1 MLKQR
6 VITGLILALLAALS
20 VYLLPTSLF
29 AQISL
34 LFIVGIGLW
43 EWSALT
49 GLSQGVKHGM
59 VVLSALVLGECFLWW
74 NLPVLPFLLFSV
86 LLWLGI
92 ALLLSK
98 YPKRTGFYTDHPW
111 VLRLAGV
118 VVLLSAW
125 YALVAL
131 HTVSYVYVFYLICL
145 IAFADIGAYF
155 VGKRF
160 GKHKLAP
167 ALSPGKTREG
177 ALGGLVLA
185 LCWAGIC
192 ALWGAYSLPQAL
204 VFISFSILAVLAS
217 IAGDLFESLVKRQAG
232 VKDSGYLLP
241 GHGGV
246 LDRVDSLVAAT
257 PFFMLGLL
265 WIGVMQA

>member
-6 VITGLILALLAALS
+6 VITGLILALLAALA
-20 VYLLPTSLF
+20 VYMLPTSIF
-29 AQISL
+29 AQVSL

-49 GLSQGVKHGM
+49 GLSQGVKHGF
-59 VVLSALVLGECFLWW
+59 VVLLALGIGECFIWW
-74 NLPVLPFLLFSV
+74 SLPVLPLLLLSV
-86 LLWLGI
+86 LLWFGI
-92 ALLLSK
+92 ALSLSR
-98 YPKRTGFYTDHPW
+98 YQQSTCFYKDYPW
-111 VLRLAGV
+111 VLRLAGIV
-118 VVLLSAW
+118 ILLPAW

-131 HTVSYVYVFYLICL
+131 HAVNYIYVFYLICL
-145 IAFADIGAYF
+145 IACADIGAYF

-177 ALGGLVLA
+177 AFGGLAVA
-185 LCWAGIC
+185 LCWACIC
-192 ALWGAYSLPQAL
+192 AAWGGYSWPQAL
-204 VFISFSILAVLAS
+204 VFIGFSILAVLAS

-232 VKDSGYLLP
+232 AKDSGCLLP

-265 WIGVMQA
+265 WIGIMQA